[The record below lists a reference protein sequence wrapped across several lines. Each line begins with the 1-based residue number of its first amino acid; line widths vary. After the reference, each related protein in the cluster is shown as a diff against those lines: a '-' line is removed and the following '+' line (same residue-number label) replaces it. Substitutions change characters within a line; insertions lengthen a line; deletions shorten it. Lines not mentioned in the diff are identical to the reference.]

1 MRNSWWAF
9 GSVRLSV
16 AESYVGV
23 GHCDE
28 NFVALML
35 LGKLQG
41 GFEPLDVERALG
53 EVVTANGLAD
63 RVVVG

>member
-1 MRNSWWAF
+1 MHIGF
-9 GSVRLSV
+9 G
-16 AESYVGV
+16 EF
-23 GHCDE
+23 DE

-53 EVVTANGLAD
+53 EVVAADGLAD
-63 RVVVG
+63 GVVVG